1 MLIRNLKI
9 SGVLSFGAKGID
21 LPLRRL
27 NVLIGA
33 NGSGKSN
40 FIEILNLLR
49 YMPTRLDSP
58 IMTSGGMGEWLH
70 GWAAGFHIEPPL
82 VRIEAVVEKLKGQSM
97 GLRHSIVLF
106 PNGEHVAVDD
116 ETIENEAPTG
126 SDLEPRWFYRMNG
139 GSGMLNEK
147 GDKTVGGGEV
157 RILESASLDSRAS
170 ILSQMR
176 DPDRFKAFG
185 FLQKAYS
192 SIHIYREWCFGPGT
206 VARSAPQADA
216 PMDHVGRRGENL
228 AAVIASMTS
237 KRRNEF
243 VSVLGS
249 LYDNIVGIRVAP
261 GPGGGLKLYV
271 EEANG
276 IEISATRL
284 SDGTLRFLF
293 LLTILLDPTPPGLI
307 VIEEPEL
314 GLHPDVI
321 PKIAELLV
329 EASKRTQLIVTTH
342 SRMLIDALGDDPES
356 VIVCEKHDG
365 ETTLERLDGERM
377 KVWLE
382 KYSLGE
388 LWSKGEIGGNR
399 W

>member
-21 LPLRRL
+21 LPLRPL

-49 YMPTRLDSP
+49 YLPTRLDSP
-58 IMTSGGMGEWLH
+58 IMSSGGMGEWLY
-70 GWAAGFHIEPPL
+70 GGAAGFNIEPPL
-82 VRIEAVVEKLKGQSM
+82 VKIEAVVEKLKGQVM
-97 GLRHSIVLF
+97 GLRHSIVIR
-106 PNGEHVAVDD
+106 PNGDFPAVDD
-116 ETIENEAPTG
+116 ETIENEAVIG
-126 SDLEPRWFYRMNG
+126 SDTEVRWFYRMNG
-139 GSGMLNEK
+139 GNGMLNER
-147 GDKTVGGGEV
+147 GADTDGGGEV
-157 RILESASLDSRAS
+157 RVLYRENLDSRAS

-176 DPDRFKAFG
+176 DPDRFRAFDL
-185 FLQKAYS
+185 LQRAYS
-192 SIHIYREWCFGPGT
+192 GIHIYREWCFGPGT

-216 PMDHVGRRGENL
+216 PIDHVGRRGENL
-228 AAVIASMTS
+228 AAVIASMGS

-243 VSVLGS
+243 VTVLRS
-249 LYDNIVGIRVAP
+249 LYDNIEGVRVAP

-271 EEANG
+271 EESSG
-276 IEISATRL
+276 MEISANRL

-293 LLTILLDPTPPGLI
+293 LLAILLDPAPPRLI

-329 EASKRTQLIVTTH
+329 NASKRTQLVVTTH
-342 SRMLIDALGDDPES
+342 SRMLIDALGDDPDS

-365 ETTLERLDGERM
+365 QTTLERLDAERM